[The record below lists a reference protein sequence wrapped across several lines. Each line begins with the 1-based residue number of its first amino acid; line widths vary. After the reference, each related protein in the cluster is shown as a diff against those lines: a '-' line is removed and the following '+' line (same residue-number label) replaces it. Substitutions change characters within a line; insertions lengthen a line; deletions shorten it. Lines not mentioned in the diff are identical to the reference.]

1 MPSPANE
8 RRKKRYAED
17 EEFRKKTCADKRAW
31 YSANKDR
38 VNAESRQKRAE
49 NPDWKGKQRERRRR
63 TKRKDML
70 KYCYSM
76 TVAEYEAMLSGQNGV
91 CAICETK
98 PDAGPLGVDHD
109 HMTNEVRGLLCR
121 RCNAGLGNYKDSLRR
136 TRRATL
142 YLDIWL
148 GIVPGLN

>member
-17 EEFRKKTCADKRAW
+17 EEFRKKTCSDKRAW
-31 YSANKDR
+31 YAANKDR

-76 TVAEYEAMLSGQNGV
+76 TVAEYEAMLTGQNGV

-98 PDAGPLGVDHD
+98 PDDGPLGVDHD

-121 RCNAGLGNYKDSLRR
+121 SCNAGLGNYKDSLRR

-148 GIVPGLN
+148 GIVPG

>member
-8 RRKKRYAED
+8 RRKKRFAED
-17 EEFRKKTCADKRAW
+17 PEFRTKVRADKRAW
-31 YSANKDR
+31 YKANKDR

-49 NPDWKGKQRERRRR
+49 NSDWKEKQRERRRR

-70 KYCYSM
+70 KYCYGM
-76 TVAEYEAMLSGQNGV
+76 TVAEYEALLLAQNGV

-98 PDAGPLGVDHD
+98 PDGEPLGVDHD
-109 HMTNEVRGLLCR
+109 HVTREVRGLLCR
-121 RCNAGLGNYKDSLRR
+121 GCNAGLGNYKDHLRR
-136 TRRATL
+136 IRRATL

-148 GIVPGLN
+148 GIVPA